1 MPRSSHHVPTP
12 TTIRSVARLVALAIV
27 ALGCQSP
34 SHADKDAAA
43 PSGAPSAC
51 EKLGAPCTFAP
62 GKLGTCVEVERP
74 EGASAFVCQS
84 QH

>member
-1 MPRSSHHVPTP
+1 MRTLFIV
-12 TTIRSVARLVALAIV
+12 LVSA
-27 ALGCQSP
+27 ALGCRSP
-34 SHADKDAAA
+34 ARADKDAAA

-74 EGASAFVCQS
+74 EGPSAFVCQS

>member
-1 MPRSSHHVPTP
+1 MPFNGTLGA
-12 TTIRSVARLVALAIV
+12 IALAAALASVAP
-27 ALGCQSP
+27 GCQSP
-34 SHADKDAAA
+34 SRAERDAAA
-43 PSGAPSAC
+43 PSAAPSAC

>member
-1 MPRSSHHVPTP
+1 LRTLFIV
-12 TTIRSVARLVALAIV
+12 LATA

-34 SHADKDAAA
+34 ARADKDAAA
-43 PSGAPSAC
+43 PSAC
-51 EKLGAPCTFAP
+51 EKLGSPCTFAP

-74 EGASAFVCQS
+74 EGPSAFVCQS